1 MKNIY
6 IFLILISLS
15 LIANAV
21 SYEKN
26 NSVLNIKYGFKLG
39 DLIEI
44 QDKIIT
50 DTKYINTPELI
61 IKKNKDIK
69 LISQTKNISREAD
82 KHIFTNKVIYQ
93 IYIKSESGNF
103 ALPTHEYKINNKNIV
118 MPKKNYWFT
127 RVAESDLNNILL
139 NSINQKK
146 SDLTKVEMKYLYI
159 LYGVIL
165 LTMLILLYKNFD
177 FPLLERMNGPFAKA
191 HRKIK
196 KLHKKNGKDNYIES
210 ILILTDAF
218 NKTFKKNIDSS
229 NYEEII
235 AKNGK
240 YKEIKG
246 AIKTYIN
253 LSSIE
258 IYSSKTFFTKIRFNE
273 IYRFTKILR
282 TIERKV

>member
-26 NSVLNIKYGFKLG
+26 NLILNIKYGFKLG

-69 LISQTKNISREAD
+69 LISQTKNISRKAD
-82 KHIFTNKVIYQ
+82 KYIFTNKVIYQ

-139 NSINQKK
+139 NSINQEKP
-146 SDLTKVEMKYLYI
+146 DLNKVEMKYLYI
-159 LYGVIL
+159 LCLVIL
-165 LTMLILLYKNFD
+165 LTILILLYKNFD
-177 FPLLERMNGPFAKA
+177 FPFLERMNGPFAKA

-253 LSSIE
+253 LSS
-258 IYSSKTFFTKIRFNE
+258 
-273 IYRFTKILR
+273 
-282 TIERKV
+282 

>member
-146 SDLTKVEMKYLYI
+146 PDLTKVEMKYLYI